1 MVSLFRGYTENCE
14 NKNEYPWIYYYIKY
28 NVFRTGRYGKYWWS
42 DYDNTPYVF
51 TTLFQ
56 RRKMSENSY
65 NPFLKVLKDN
75 VSREHFGNRIYIT
88 EKEYMIETQKSYQII
103 SNEDDAK
110 VLREFKIYQNE
121 KTGIDSENRVEKMKR
136 EISIIN

>member
-1 MVSLFRGYTENCE
+1 
-14 NKNEYPWIYYYIKY
+14 
-28 NVFRTGRYGKYWWS
+28 
-42 DYDNTPYVF
+42 
-51 TTLFQ
+51 
-56 RRKMSENSY
+56 MSENSY